1 MGPLQ
6 ERPRDLESATIRLG
20 GFGALLAGIVFLVTI
35 AYTFGF
41 LFTRGLSTEM
51 LDDPARLLPWVDANK
66 VPYVALWWIFVLHL
80 LLLLPAP
87 AALAAIAGP
96 QRPTIRLAATC
107 GVAGA
112 VVGMVAAMVNAST
125 APALGNAAVTLEP
138 GLLPQVWI
146 ASALAGSFG
155 LHLRLLSDLLLAI
168 WLLVTALTLIH
179 VAGWRALAVFQIGV
193 AALTLI
199 VVVAKPF
206 DALDLEPVLGF
217 ALALAYLWIG
227 VALLRFPRSRATTPA
242 TSSP

>member
-1 MGPLQ
+1 
-6 ERPRDLESATIRLG
+6 
-20 GFGALLAGIVFLVTI
+20 
-35 AYTFGF
+35 
-41 LFTRGLSTEM
+41 M
-51 LDDPARLLPWVDANK
+51 LNEPARLLPWVHANT
-66 VPYVALWWIFVLHL
+66 VSYVALWWIFVLHL

-87 AALAAIAGP
+87 AALAAVVGP
-96 QRPTIRLAATC
+96 QRPMIRLATLC

-146 ASALAGSFG
+146 ASELAGSFG

-179 VAGWRALAVFQIGV
+179 VAGWRALGVFQIGV
-193 AALTLI
+193 AALTL
-199 VVVAKPF
+199 VVVAAKPF
-206 DALDLEPVLGF
+206 DALDLEPMLGF
-217 ALALAYLWIG
+217 ALALVYLWIG
-227 VALLRFPRSRATTPA
+227 AALLRVPRTLAPKPA